1 MKDKLLQLAERFN
14 ALTQRERATVG
25 GAVLVGVLAV
35 GYLLMIDPQI
45 SRQAVQTKRI
55 AQIKNE
61 MAALETQMVTIQAQL
76 KDPDA
81 SNKLALQEVR
91 KSMAEIDIRLRSV
104 QDSLVMPE
112 KMQGF
117 LEGLLARNG
126 NLELISLRTLPAEP
140 LIDKPAVKKQ
150 TEGTPAKE
158 SDAVVH
164 KSASVSGDISVTNIY
179 KHAIE
184 IRIAGNYSD
193 LLTYLS
199 QLENMP
205 QHILWGRVEITV
217 EKHPRC
223 ILTLTVYTLNLD
235 KQWLVV

>member
-1 MKDKLLQLAERFN
+1 MKDKLLQLAGRFD

-61 MAALETQMVTIQAQL
+61 MAALETQMVSIQAQL

-91 KSMAEIDIRLRSV
+91 KSMAEIDIRLRNV

-117 LEGLLARNG
+117 LEGLLAKNG
-126 NLELISLRTLPAEP
+126 NLELVSLRTLPPEP
-140 LIDKPAVKKQ
+140 LIDKSRIKKK
-150 TEGTPAKE
+150 TEGAAVKE
-158 SDAVVH
+158 SDATVRKPVP
-164 KSASVSGDISVTNIY
+164 ASGDVAVANIY

-184 IRIAGNYSD
+184 IRIAGNYND
-193 LLTYLS
+193 LLSYVS

-205 QHILWGRVEITV
+205 QRIIWGRAEMTV